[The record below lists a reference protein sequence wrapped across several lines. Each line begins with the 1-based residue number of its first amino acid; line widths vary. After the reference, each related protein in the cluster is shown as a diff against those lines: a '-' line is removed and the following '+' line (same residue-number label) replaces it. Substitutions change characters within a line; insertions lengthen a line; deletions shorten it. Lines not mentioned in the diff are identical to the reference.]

1 MAIIKPSCILPSK
14 TLIHENSFRSYLDKL
29 HTGRRNQPA
38 LPLDFLNRQN
48 KLLNQIKQIILEK
61 ISNDIFGQLKQDL

>member
-1 MAIIKPSCILPSK
+1 MDTQMTLQGRAASK
-14 TLIHENSFRSYLDKL
+14 ALIHENSFRSYLDKL
-29 HTGRRNQPA
+29 YTGRRNQPS

-61 ISNDIFGQLKQDL
+61 ISNDIFGIC